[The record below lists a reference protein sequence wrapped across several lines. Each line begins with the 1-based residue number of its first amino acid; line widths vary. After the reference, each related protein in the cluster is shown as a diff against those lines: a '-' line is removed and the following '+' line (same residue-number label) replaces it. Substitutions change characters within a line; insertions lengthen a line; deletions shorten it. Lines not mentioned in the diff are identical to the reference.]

1 MTRPDMT
8 NLMAYIEKGNEDF
21 TDLIAQK
28 KPDIWQIKNE
38 RLMTTSHMIK
48 HGRSKHVQTL
58 VKQIEQENKN
68 KKTDIILLSKCTE
81 LSNNKYLHYKW
92 FVIIKHY

>member
-21 TDLIAQK
+21 TDLIAQRK
-28 KPDIWQIKNE
+28 TDIWQIKNE
-38 RLMTTSHMIK
+38 RLVTTSHMIK
-48 HGRSKHVQTL
+48 HGRSKHAQTL

-68 KKTDIILLSKCTE
+68 KK
-81 LSNNKYLHYKW
+81 N
-92 FVIIKHY
+92 